1 MSSQSGVKVTALVA
15 DDEPNLAQDL
25 ARRLTN
31 LWTGLEI
38 VAIAFNGIQAVAE
51 LNRLKPHYAF
61 LDIRMPGLSGLE
73 AARAATG
80 TRVVFVTAYD
90 EYAVA
95 AFDAAAADYLLKP
108 VSDARLAQCVARLQR
123 DVAPSIDLKMIA
135 SLVGAQREYL
145 SWLTAGL
152 ANTTRLIAAKSVLYF
167 QSTEKYTEVVTAH
180 ERHLIRTPLKD
191 LLESLD
197 PRDFAQ
203 IHRRTIVNLAAIERL
218 ERDVLGRCLVHLKDH
233 ADVLPVSRTFAGR
246 FRQM

>member
-1 MSSQSGVKVTALVA
+1 MTATAIVA

-25 ARRLTN
+25 AQRLRQ
-31 LWTGLEI
+31 LWSGLEI
-38 VAIAFNGIQAVAE
+38 VAIVVNGHQALAE
-51 LNRLKPHYAF
+51 LNRLRPQYAF

-123 DVAPSIDLKMIA
+123 EAAPPIDLQLMA
-135 SLVGAQREYL
+135 RMTRPQAEHL
-145 SWLTAGL
+145 SWLTVGL
-152 ANTTRLIAAKSVLYF
+152 ANTTRLVAAKSVLYF
-167 QSTEKYTEVVTAH
+167 QSTEKYTEVVTLH

-203 IHRRTIVNLAAIERL
+203 IHRRTIVNLGAIERV
-218 ERDVLGRCLVHLKDH
+218 ERDVLGRCRVHLRDH
-233 ADVLPVSRTFAGR
+233 VDVLPVSRTFTGR

>member
-1 MSSQSGVKVTALVA
+1 MTATALIA
-15 DDEPNLAQDL
+15 DDEPKLAQDL
-25 ARRLTN
+25 AHRLQQ
-31 LWTGLEI
+31 LWRGLEI
-38 VAIAFNGIQAVAE
+38 VAVAPNGIQAVAE
-51 LNRLKPHYAF
+51 LNRLRPRYAF

-108 VSDARLAQCVARLQR
+108 VSDARLAQCVARLQQEA
-123 DVAPSIDLKMIA
+123 APAFDLQTLMSSIV
-135 SLVGAQREYL
+135 SPRREYL
-145 SWLTAGL
+145 AWLAAGL
-152 ANTTRLIAAKSVLYF
+152 ANTTRLVAVKSVLYF

-180 ERHLIRTPLKD
+180 ERHLIRMPLKE
-191 LLESLD
+191 LLDSLD

-203 IHRRTIVNLAAIERL
+203 IHRGTVVNLNCIERV
-218 ERDVLGRCLVHLKDH
+218 ERDVLGRYQVHLRDH
-233 ADVLPVSRTFAGR
+233 PDVLAVSRTFAGR

>member
-1 MSSQSGVKVTALVA
+1 MATALIA

-25 ARRLTN
+25 ASRLQA
-31 LWTGLEI
+31 LWSGIEI

-51 LNRLKPHYAF
+51 LTRLRPQFAF

-73 AARAATG
+73 AARVATG
-80 TRVVFVTAYD
+80 TRVVFVTAHD

-123 DVAPSIDLKMIA
+123 DATPTLDLQKLISSAA
-135 SLVGAQREYL
+135 SPQREYL

-167 QSTEKYTEVVTAH
+167 QSTEKYTEVVTAY

-191 LLESLD
+191 LLENLD

-203 IHRRTIVNLAAIERL
+203 IHRRTIVNLGAIERL

>member
-1 MSSQSGVKVTALVA
+1 MSATALIA

-25 ARRLTN
+25 AHRLQE
-31 LWTGLEI
+31 LWSGLEI
-38 VAIAFNGIQAVAE
+38 VAIAHNGIQAVAE
-51 LNRLKPHYAF
+51 LNRLRPQYAF

-123 DVAPSIDLKMIA
+123 DAAPPLDLQKLMASVASP
-135 SLVGAQREYL
+135 QREYL

-152 ANTTRLIAAKSVLYF
+152 ANTTRLVAAKSVLYF
-167 QSTEKYTEVVTAH
+167 QSTEKYTEIVTAH
-180 ERHLIRTPLKD
+180 ERHLIRTPLKE
-191 LLESLD
+191 LLENLD

-203 IHRRTIVNLAAIERL
+203 IHRGTVVNLGAIERV